1 MREESGTVLHME
13 KDGRMNVGDKK
24 KDVLILGMKGSHA
37 EAWRVLR
44 GDLVW
49 WRDQRGGIV
58 KRMKGGDCLAM
69 FTRVVMGLGLL
80 TGFSQGERL
89 NVLMIAVDDMRPE
102 LGCYG
107 AAHVKS
113 PNIDRLAAS
122 GMVFERA
129 YCQQAICGPSRASLL
144 TGLRPDT
151 SGIHGNHAHYR
162 DRNPEVVTLPQFFKK
177 EGYFTAACGKINH
190 GVFPKGM
197 APKWDVMGDL
207 ESWSVPAFRPGP
219 RYYYTEEGIAAAQGI
234 FRKMFP
240 KRPLEDWDQH
250 LVFGPLEEAAPVED
264 DVLYD
269 GQVAK
274 RAVEYLDGFGKKKEE
289 PFFLAVGFIKPHSP
303 YIAPKKYFDLYERS
317 EIELANDQEWPK
329 GAPSLA
335 GHGSGE
341 KRRYTDQPKKGK
353 FSAANQRETKH
364 AYYACIS
371 YIDAQIGRVM
381 EALERNGLAENTLV
395 VLWSDHG
402 YHLGEKGLWGKTTN
416 YELDTRVALI
426 FRKPGMK
433 MAGKKSQALV
443 ELVDVYPSLVDLCGL
458 EVGKQLEGTSVARLL
473 ENPERE
479 WKSAAFSQFGRG
491 KAKGYAIRTKE
502 YRYIEWIRG
511 EEVVARELYDRAE
524 DPGELENLLDG
535 GGAGETAESLSLMLN
550 RGKGWRDVLPK

>member
-1 MREESGTVLHME
+1 ME
-13 KDGRMNVGDKK
+13 
-24 KDVLILGMKGSHA
+24 GMK
-37 EAWRVLR
+37 E
-44 GDLVW
+44 GD
-49 WRDQRGGIV
+49 GF
-58 KRMKGGDCLAM
+58 AM
-69 FTRVVMGLGLL
+69 FRRVVLGLGFL
-80 TGFSQGERL
+80 TGISQGERL

-107 AAHVKS
+107 SEQVKS
-113 PNIDRLAAS
+113 PNIDRLASS
-122 GMVFERA
+122 GMIFERA

-144 TGLRPDT
+144 SGLRPD
-151 SGIHGNHAHYR
+151 SVGIHGNHAHYR
-162 DRNPEVVTLPQFFKK
+162 DVNPGVVTLPQFFKK

-197 APKWDVMGDL
+197 APKWDVMGDP

-219 RYYYTEEGIAAAQGI
+219 RYYYTEEGIEAAQGI
-234 FRKMFP
+234 YRKMFP
-240 KRPLEDWDQH
+240 KKPIEDWENY

-303 YIAPKKYFDLYERS
+303 YVAPKKYFDLYERS
-317 EIELANDQEWPK
+317 EIELAEHQEWPR
-329 GAPSLA
+329 GAPTMA

-341 KRRYTDQPKKGK
+341 KRRYTNQPKKGG
-353 FSAANQRETKH
+353 FSEANQRETKH

-395 VLWSDHG
+395 VLWIDHG

-458 EVGKQLEGTSVARLL
+458 DVGKQLEGTSVAPLL
-473 ENPERE
+473 ENPEWE

-491 KAKGYAIRTKE
+491 KAKGYTIRTKK

-535 GGAGETAESLSLMLN
+535 GGAGETAETLSLMLN